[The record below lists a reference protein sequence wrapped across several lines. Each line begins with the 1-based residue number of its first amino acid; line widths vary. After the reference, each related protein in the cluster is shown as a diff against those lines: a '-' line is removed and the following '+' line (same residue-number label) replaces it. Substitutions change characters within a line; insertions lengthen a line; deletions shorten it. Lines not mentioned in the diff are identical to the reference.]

1 MASIHRPAL
10 VHVKGSSTQSR
21 VRRFEFVIY
30 VLATLCA
37 LLLVACGGG
46 NAAQHVNLPAPSER
60 TLVGPGDVLTIEIVG
75 EKELPREYQVASDGS
90 VDVPYV
96 HGVKVAGLDPHE
108 IADTLRKA
116 LIDAK
121 VLTDPSVIVSVKEYH
136 SQRVTLLG
144 QVAKPGSY
152 PFTAG
157 LTLIQAVSLAG
168 GLTAIAD
175 ADKVTVTRKADN
187 GKTYTAVLSAAP
199 IMVGRAADIPLQAG
213 DQIYV
218 GERLF

>member
-1 MASIHRPAL
+1 MASIRRPAL
-10 VHVKGSSTQSR
+10 VHVNSFEPPR
-21 VRRFEFVIY
+21 VRRLDFVLGI
-30 VLATLCA
+30 LAAPVA
-37 LLLVACGGG
+37 LLSASCGGG
-46 NAAQHVNLPAPSER
+46 NTAQRVNLPAPSER
-60 TLVGPGDVLTIEIVG
+60 TLVGAGDILTIEIVG

-90 VDVPYV
+90 IDVPYV
-96 HGVKVAGLDPHE
+96 HAVKVGGLDPHE
-108 IADTLRKA
+108 VAELVRKA
-116 LIDAK
+116 LIEAK

-175 ADKVTVTRKADN
+175 DDKVTITRKADN
-187 GKTYTAVLSAAP
+187 GKTYTAVLSVAP

-218 GERLF
+218 RERLF

>member
-1 MASIHRPAL
+1 MLSAL
-10 VHVKGSSTQSR
+10 CV
-21 VRRFEFVIY
+21 
-30 VLATLCA
+30 C
-37 LLLVACGGG
+37 LLLACGGG
-46 NAAQHVNLPAPSER
+46 GGVQRVNLPAPSER
-60 TLVGPGDVLTIEIVG
+60 TLVGPGDVLTLEIVG
-75 EKELPREYQVASDGS
+75 EKELPKEYQVASDGS
-90 VDVPYV
+90 VDVPYI
-96 HGVKVAGLDPHE
+96 HSVKVGGLDPHE
-108 IADTLRKA
+108 IAELVRKR
-116 LIDAK
+116 LIEAK

-175 ADKVTVTRKADN
+175 EDKVTITRKADN

-218 GERLF
+218 RERLF

>member
-1 MASIHRPAL
+1 L
-10 VHVKGSSTQSR
+10 VPVAARSTRWIRLIFCLVS
-21 VRRFEFVIY
+21 
-30 VLATLCA
+30 LLS
-37 LLLVACGGG
+37 LLLAGACGHGG
-46 NAAQHVNLPAPSER
+46 GAQRVNLPAPSER
-60 TLVGPGDVLTIEIVG
+60 SVVGPGDVLTIEIVG
-75 EKELPREYQVASDGS
+75 EKELPKEYQVASDGS

-96 HGVKVAGLDPHE
+96 HAVKVAGLDPHQ
-108 IADTLRKA
+108 IVGSLRQA

-152 PFTAG
+152 PFTSG

-168 GLTAIAD
+168 GLTVIAD
-175 ADKVTVTRKADN
+175 EDSVTITRKADN
-187 GKTYTAVLSAAP
+187 GKTYSAVLSAAP

-218 GERLF
+218 RERLF

>member
-21 VRRFEFVIY
+21 VRRFDFVIY
-30 VLATLCA
+30 LLTTLCA
-37 LLLVACGGG
+37 LLLIACGGG
-46 NAAQHVNLPAPSER
+46 NASQRVNLPAPSER

-157 LTLIQAVSLAG
+157 LTLIQAMSLAG

>member
-1 MASIHRPAL
+1 MASIPRPAL
-10 VHVKGSSTQSR
+10 VHVKGSSTRLR
-21 VRRFEFVIY
+21 VRRFDFLICL
-30 VLATLCA
+30 LAALFA
-37 LLLVACGGG
+37 LLAVACGGSHAG
-46 NAAQHVNLPAPSER
+46 QRVNLPAPSER

-96 HGVKVAGLDPHE
+96 HAVKVAGLDPHE
-108 IADTLRKA
+108 IVGLLRKA

-199 IMVGRAADIPLQAG
+199 IMIGRAADIPLQAG

>member
-1 MASIHRPAL
+1 MLVRLCWLLCLLFAS
-10 VHVKGSSTQSR
+10 
-21 VRRFEFVIY
+21 
-30 VLATLCA
+30 
-37 LLLVACGGG
+37 ACSGGG
-46 NAAQHVNLPAPSER
+46 GAQRVNLPPPSER
-60 TLVGPGDVLTIEIVG
+60 TLVGPTDVLTMEIVG
-75 EKELPREYQVASDGS
+75 EKDLPKEYHVASDGS
-90 VDVPYV
+90 IDVPYV
-96 HGVKVAGLDPHE
+96 HSVQVGGLDPHE
-108 IADTLRKA
+108 ISQRVRQA
-116 LIDAK
+116 LKDAK
-121 VLTDPSVIVSVKEYH
+121 VLEDPSVIVSVKEYH

-199 IMVGRAADIPLQAG
+199 IMIGRAADVPLQAG

>member
-1 MASIHRPAL
+1 M
-10 VHVKGSSTQSR
+10 K
-21 VRRFEFVIY
+21 
-30 VLATLCA
+30 
-37 LLLVACGGG
+37 
-46 NAAQHVNLPAPSER
+46 
-60 TLVGPGDVLTIEIVG
+60 VG
-75 EKELPREYQVASDGS
+75 
-90 VDVPYV
+90 
-96 HGVKVAGLDPHE
+96 GLDPHE
-108 IADTLRKA
+108 VAELVRKA
-116 LIDAK
+116 LIEAK

-175 ADKVTVTRKADN
+175 DDKVTITRKADN
-187 GKTYTAVLSAAP
+187 GKTYTAVLSVAP

-218 GERLF
+218 RERLF